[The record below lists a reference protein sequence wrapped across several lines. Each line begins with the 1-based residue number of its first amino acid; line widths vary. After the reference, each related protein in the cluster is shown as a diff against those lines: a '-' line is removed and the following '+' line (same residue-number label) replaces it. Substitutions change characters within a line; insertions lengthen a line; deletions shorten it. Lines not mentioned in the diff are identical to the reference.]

1 MNTMKIY
8 ELTRNYQNLE
18 VLLDN
23 ESVDNAV
30 LKEEMDKIVD
40 TIEVKFTNIQKI
52 ITNYKAIAEKQ
63 KEDEDRIRKERQ
75 ANEKKIEVLR
85 EYMLTN
91 LEKLENKKL
100 KTDRYTFSTKK
111 VESVIVDLD
120 LLTEEYYKIT
130 KTADKTKIKQDIKS
144 GKEVNGAKIHIK
156 NCLNVIT
163 RG

>member
-40 TIEVKFTNIQKI
+40 TIGVKFTNIQKI

-63 KEDEDRIRKERQ
+63 KEEEDRIRKKRQ

-100 KTDRYTFSTKK
+100 KTDSYTFSTKK

-144 GKEVNGAKIHIK
+144 GKEVNGARIHIK
-156 NCLNVIT
+156 NCLNV
-163 RG
+163 R

>member
-18 VLLDN
+18 ELLDN

-30 LKEEMDKIVD
+30 LKKEMDKIVD
-40 TIEVKFTNIQKI
+40 TIGVKFTNIQKI

-63 KEDEDRIRKERQ
+63 KEEEDRIRKRRQ
-75 ANEKKIEVLR
+75 ANEKKIEILR

-100 KTDRYTFSTKK
+100 KTDSYTFSTKK
-111 VESVIVDLD
+111 VESVVVDLG

-130 KTADKTKIKQDIKS
+130 KTPDKTKIKQDIKS
-144 GKEVNGAKIHIK
+144 GKEIDGARIHIK
-156 NCLNVIT
+156 NCLNV
-163 RG
+163 R

>member
-40 TIEVKFTNIQKI
+40 TIGVKFTNIQKI

-63 KEDEDRIRKERQ
+63 KEEEDRIRKKRQ
-75 ANEKKIEVLR
+75 ANEKKIEFLR

-100 KTDRYTFSTKK
+100 KTDSYTFSTKK

-156 NCLNVIT
+156 NCLNV
-163 RG
+163 R

>member
-1 MNTMKIY
+1 MNAMKIY

-40 TIEVKFTNIQKI
+40 TIGVKFTNIQKI

-63 KEDEDRIRKERQ
+63 KEEEDRIRKKRQ

-100 KTDRYTFSTKK
+100 KTDSYTFSTKK

-156 NCLNVIT
+156 NCLNV
-163 RG
+163 R

>member
-40 TIEVKFTNIQKI
+40 TIGVKFTNIQKI

-63 KEDEDRIRKERQ
+63 KEEEDKIRKKRQ
-75 ANEKKIEVLR
+75 SNEKKIEVLR

-100 KTDRYTFSTKK
+100 KTDSYTFSTKK

-156 NCLNVIT
+156 NCLNV
-163 RG
+163 R

>member
-18 VLLDN
+18 ELLDN

-40 TIEVKFTNIQKI
+40 TIGVKFTNIQKI

-63 KEDEDRIRKERQ
+63 KEEEDRIRKKRQ

-100 KTDRYTFSTKK
+100 KTDSYTFSTKK
-111 VESVIVDLD
+111 VESVIVDLN

-156 NCLNVIT
+156 NCLNV
-163 RG
+163 R

>member
-1 MNTMKIY
+1 MTTMKIY

-40 TIEVKFTNIQKI
+40 TIGVKFTNIQKI

-63 KEDEDRIRKERQ
+63 KEEEDRIRKKRQ

-100 KTDRYTFSTKK
+100 KTDSYTFSTKK
-111 VESVIVDLD
+111 VESVVVDLD

-156 NCLNVIT
+156 NCLNV
-163 RG
+163 R

>member
-18 VLLDN
+18 ELLDN

-30 LKEEMDKIVD
+30 LKKEMDKIVD
-40 TIEVKFTNIQKI
+40 TIGVKFTNIQKI

-63 KEDEDRIRKERQ
+63 KEEEDRIRKKRQ
-75 ANEKKIEVLR
+75 ANEKKIEVLK

-91 LEKLENKKL
+91 LEKLENQKL
-100 KTDRYTFSTKK
+100 KTDSYTFSTRK
-111 VESVIVDLD
+111 VESVVVDLD

-144 GKEVNGAKIHIK
+144 GKEINGARIHIK
-156 NCLNVIT
+156 NCLNVI
-163 RG
+163 

>member
-100 KTDRYTFSTKK
+100 KTDSYTFSTKK

-144 GKEVNGAKIHIK
+144 GKEV
-156 NCLNVIT
+156 
-163 RG
+163 

>member
-40 TIEVKFTNIQKI
+40 TIGVKFTNIQKI

-63 KEDEDRIRKERQ
+63 KEEEDRIRKKRQ

-100 KTDRYTFSTKK
+100 KTDSYTFSTKK
-111 VESVIVDLD
+111 VESVVVDLD

-144 GKEVNGAKIHIK
+144 GKEVNGARIHIK
-156 NCLNVIT
+156 NCLNV
-163 RG
+163 R

>member
-18 VLLDN
+18 ELLDN

-30 LKEEMDKIVD
+30 LKKEMDKIVD
-40 TIEVKFTNIQKI
+40 TIGVKFTNIQKI

-63 KEDEDRIRKERQ
+63 KEEEDRIRKRRQ
-75 ANEKKIEVLR
+75 ANEKKIEILR

-91 LEKLENKKL
+91 LEKLENQKL
-100 KTDRYTFSTKK
+100 KTDSYTFSTKK
-111 VESVIVDLD
+111 VESVVVDLD

-130 KTADKTKIKQDIKS
+130 KTADKAKIKQDIKS
-144 GKEVNGAKIHIK
+144 GKEINGARIHIK
-156 NCLNVIT
+156 NCLNV
-163 RG
+163 R

>member
-1 MNTMKIY
+1 MTTMKIY

-40 TIEVKFTNIQKI
+40 TIGVKFTNIQKI

-63 KEDEDRIRKERQ
+63 KEEEDRIRKKRQ

-100 KTDRYTFSTKK
+100 KTDSYTFSTKK

-156 NCLNVIT
+156 NCLNV
-163 RG
+163 R

>member
-40 TIEVKFTNIQKI
+40 TIGVKFTNIQKI

-63 KEDEDRIRKERQ
+63 KEEEDRIRKKRQ

-100 KTDRYTFSTKK
+100 KTDSYTFSTKK

-156 NCLNVIT
+156 NCLNV
-163 RG
+163 R

>member
-40 TIEVKFTNIQKI
+40 TIGVKFTNIQRI

-63 KEDEDRIRKERQ
+63 KEEEDRIRKKRQ

-100 KTDRYTFSTKK
+100 KTDSYTFSTKK
-111 VESVIVDLD
+111 VESVVVDLD

-156 NCLNVIT
+156 NCLNV
-163 RG
+163 R

>member
-40 TIEVKFTNIQKI
+40 TIGVKFTNIQKI
-52 ITNYKAIAEKQ
+52 ITNYKAIEEKQ
-63 KEDEDRIRKERQ
+63 KEEEDSIRKKRQ

-100 KTDRYTFSTKK
+100 KTDSYTFSTKK

-130 KTADKTKIKQDIKS
+130 ITADKTKIKQDIKS

-156 NCLNVIT
+156 NCLNV
-163 RG
+163 R

>member
-40 TIEVKFTNIQKI
+40 TIGVKFTNIQKI

-63 KEDEDRIRKERQ
+63 KEEEDRIRQKRQ

-100 KTDRYTFSTKK
+100 KTDSYTFSTKK

-156 NCLNVIT
+156 NCLNV
-163 RG
+163 R

>member
-18 VLLDN
+18 ELLDN
-23 ESVDNAV
+23 ESVDNTV
-30 LKEEMDKIVD
+30 LKTEMDKIVD
-40 TIEVKFTNIQKI
+40 TIGVKFTNLQKI

-63 KEDEDRIRKERQ
+63 KEEEDRIRKKRQ
-75 ANEKKIEVLR
+75 ANEKKIEILR

-91 LEKLENKKL
+91 LEKLENKKI
-100 KTDRYTFSTKK
+100 KTDGYTFSTKK
-111 VESVIVDLD
+111 VESVVVDLD

-144 GKEVNGAKIHIK
+144 GKEITGARIHIK
-156 NCLNVIT
+156 NCLNV
-163 RG
+163 R

>member
-40 TIEVKFTNIQKI
+40 TIGVKFNNIQKI

-63 KEDEDRIRKERQ
+63 KEEEARIRKKRQ

-100 KTDRYTFSTKK
+100 KTDSYTFSTKK

-156 NCLNVIT
+156 NCLNV
-163 RG
+163 R

>member
-40 TIEVKFTNIQKI
+40 TIGVKFTNIQKI

-63 KEDEDRIRKERQ
+63 KEEEDRIRKKRQ

-85 EYMLTN
+85 
-91 LEKLENKKL
+91 
-100 KTDRYTFSTKK
+100 
-111 VESVIVDLD
+111 
-120 LLTEEYYKIT
+120 
-130 KTADKTKIKQDIKS
+130 
-144 GKEVNGAKIHIK
+144 
-156 NCLNVIT
+156 
-163 RG
+163 

>member
-18 VLLDN
+18 ELLDN

-30 LKEEMDKIVD
+30 LKKEMDKIVD
-40 TIEVKFTNIQKI
+40 TIGVKFNNIQKI

-63 KEDEDRIRKERQ
+63 KEEEDRIRKRRQ
-75 ANEKKIEVLR
+75 ANEKKIEILR

-100 KTDRYTFSTKK
+100 KTDSYTFSTKK
-111 VESVIVDLD
+111 VESVVVDLD

-130 KTADKTKIKQDIKS
+130 KTADKTKIKQDLKS
-144 GKEVNGAKIHIK
+144 GKEINGAKIHIK
-156 NCLNVIT
+156 NCLNV
-163 RG
+163 R

>member
-40 TIEVKFTNIQKI
+40 TIGVKFTNIQKI

-63 KEDEDRIRKERQ
+63 KEEEDTIRKKRQ

-100 KTDRYTFSTKK
+100 KTDSYTFSTKK

-156 NCLNVIT
+156 NCLNV
-163 RG
+163 R

>member
-40 TIEVKFTNIQKI
+40 TIGVKFTNIQKI

-63 KEDEDRIRKERQ
+63 KEEEDRIRKKRQ

-100 KTDRYTFSTKK
+100 KTESYTFSTKK

-144 GKEVNGAKIHIK
+144 GKEVNGARIHIK
-156 NCLNVIT
+156 NCLNV
-163 RG
+163 R

>member
-40 TIEVKFTNIQKI
+40 TIGVKFTNIQRI

-63 KEDEDRIRKERQ
+63 KEEEEPIRKKRQ

-100 KTDRYTFSTKK
+100 KTDSYTFSTKK
-111 VESVIVDLD
+111 VESVVVDLD

-156 NCLNVIT
+156 NCLNV
-163 RG
+163 R

>member
-1 MNTMKIY
+1 MNAMKIY

-18 VLLDN
+18 ALLDN

-40 TIEVKFTNIQKI
+40 TIGVKFTNIQKI

-63 KEDEDRIRKERQ
+63 KEEEDRIRKKRQ

-100 KTDRYTFSTKK
+100 KTDSYTFSTKK
-111 VESVIVDLD
+111 VESVVVDLD

-144 GKEVNGAKIHIK
+144 GKEVNGARIHIK
-156 NCLNVIT
+156 NCLNV
-163 RG
+163 R

>member
-18 VLLDN
+18 ELLDN

-30 LKEEMDKIVD
+30 LKKEMDKIVD
-40 TIEVKFTNIQKI
+40 TIGVKFTNIQKI

-63 KEDEDRIRKERQ
+63 KEEEDRIRKRRQ
-75 ANEKKIEVLR
+75 ANEKKIEILR

-100 KTDRYTFSTKK
+100 KTDSYTFSTKK
-111 VESVIVDLD
+111 VESVVVDLD

-130 KTADKTKIKQDIKS
+130 KTADKTKIKQDLKS
-144 GKEVNGAKIHIK
+144 GKEINGAKIHIK
-156 NCLNVIT
+156 NCLNV
-163 RG
+163 R

>member
-1 MNTMKIY
+1 MMNTMKIY

-40 TIEVKFTNIQKI
+40 TIGVKFTNIQKI

-63 KEDEDRIRKERQ
+63 KEEEDRIRKKRQ

-100 KTDRYTFSTKK
+100 KTDSYTFSTKK

-156 NCLNVIT
+156 NCLNV
-163 RG
+163 R

>member
-40 TIEVKFTNIQKI
+40 TIGVKFTNIQKI

-63 KEDEDRIRKERQ
+63 KEEEDKIRKKRQ
-75 ANEKKIEVLR
+75 SNEKKIEVLR

-100 KTDRYTFSTKK
+100 KTDSYTFSTKK
-111 VESVIVDLD
+111 VESVVVDLD

-156 NCLNVIT
+156 NCLNV
-163 RG
+163 R

>member
-40 TIEVKFTNIQKI
+40 TIGVKFTNIQKI

-63 KEDEDRIRKERQ
+63 KEEEDRIRKKRQ

-100 KTDRYTFSTKK
+100 KTDSYTFSTKK
-111 VESVIVDLD
+111 VESVVVDLD

-156 NCLNVIT
+156 NCLNV
-163 RG
+163 R

>member
-8 ELTRNYQNLE
+8 ELPRNYQNLE

-40 TIEVKFTNIQKI
+40 TIGVKFTNIQKI

-63 KEDEDRIRKERQ
+63 KEEEDRIRKKRQ

-100 KTDRYTFSTKK
+100 KTDSYTFSTKK

-130 KTADKTKIKQDIKS
+130 KTADKIKIKQDIKS

-156 NCLNVIT
+156 NCLNV
-163 RG
+163 R